1 MLNSALARLVD
12 WSFRHAVAVIAVAV
26 IVAATSCA
34 YAVRHFAINTD
45 VNSLISSKLPWRQ
58 RELAYEA
65 AFPQSIQSILAVVQ
79 SPTPELASAA
89 QRALAAELAKSA
101 QWFQSTLPLGG
112 GDFFEQNSLLY
123 LPLGDLRET
132 TDKLKNA
139 APLVRALAEDPSLRG
154 LTGGLSMAL
163 AGIQAQR
170 YSLDQMSP
178 SFDAVSDTLEN
189 VLAGRSASFSW
200 KVLLN
205 GRPPSPDDLRRLI
218 EIWAKLDFSSLQ
230 PGQRASSAIRA
241 AADRAA
247 LQSDLHSQLRLTGP
261 VPMADAEFAT
271 LREGALTNGL
281 ISAAIVIVILWLALG
296 SLRLVLAVA
305 ATLTAGLAVAAA
317 LGLAMVGALNPISV
331 AFAVL
336 FVGLGADFAIQ
347 FSVRF
352 RAKRHELGDL
362 HKALFTGAQWIA
374 APLLLAA
381 LSAAAG
387 FFSFMPTDYRGLAE
401 LGLISGCGMIV
412 AYIACVT
419 VLPAMIGLVKPPP
432 EPRPLEYSAMA
443 PLDSFLA
450 RHRIPV
456 VVGTVGIAI
465 LGSPFLLHLQFDF
478 NPLHLRNPNEEAVA
492 TYLELSKDPAVAA
505 NPAEVLTQSPEA
517 AAAVAKKLGALPQV
531 AQTRTIDSFVPD
543 DQDQKL
549 GLIGAAATAL
559 DPALNPTNP
568 RSAPSDAENV
578 AALEDGARRL
588 IAVAGS
594 GAGAAAA
601 KRLADDMTR
610 LAGATPDLRTAAQ
623 TAFVQPLTWDFDE
636 LRHALHPQH
645 VTRANLPPALIRDWI
660 APDGQSRAEAVPKGD
675 QNDNDNLQR
684 FADAVLQAEPSAT
697 GPAIGISEWA
707 RTIVYA
713 FVEAGA
719 FALAAIGLLL
729 WIALRRAGDMLL
741 TLIPLLVAGVATLEI
756 CGLTRFPL
764 NYANI
769 MALPVLLGVGV
780 AFKIYYVTAWRAG
793 ETHFLQSV
801 LTRAVVFSAL
811 MTATAFGSL
820 WLSSNPGISS
830 MGKLLVLS
838 LGCTLVSAALFQP
851 ALMGAPREVKQS

>member
-1 MLNSALARLVD
+1 M
-12 WSFRHAVAVIAVAV
+12 
-26 IVAATSCA
+26 
-34 YAVRHFAINTD
+34 
-45 VNSLISSKLPWRQ
+45 
-58 RELAYEA
+58 
-65 AFPQSIQSILAVVQ
+65 
-79 SPTPELASAA
+79 
-89 QRALAAELAKSA
+89 
-101 QWFQSTLPLGG
+101 
-112 GDFFEQNSLLY
+112 
-123 LPLGDLRET
+123 
-132 TDKLKNA
+132 
-139 APLVRALAEDPSLRG
+139 
-154 LTGGLSMAL
+154 
-163 AGIQAQR
+163 
-170 YSLDQMSP
+170 
-178 SFDAVSDTLEN
+178 
-189 VLAGRSASFSW
+189 
-200 KVLLN
+200 
-205 GRPPSPDDLRRLI
+205 
-218 EIWAKLDFSSLQ
+218 
-230 PGQRASSAIRA
+230 
-241 AADRAA
+241 
-247 LQSDLHSQLRLTGP
+247 
-261 VPMADAEFAT
+261 
-271 LREGALTNGL
+271 
-281 ISAAIVIVILWLALG
+281 
-296 SLRLVLAVA
+296 
-305 ATLTAGLAVAAA
+305 
-317 LGLAMVGALNPISV
+317 
-331 AFAVL
+331 
-336 FVGLGADFAIQ
+336 
-347 FSVRF
+347 
-352 RAKRHELGDL
+352 
-362 HKALFTGAQWIA
+362 
-374 APLLLAA
+374 
-381 LSAAAG
+381 
-387 FFSFMPTDYRGLAE
+387 
-401 LGLISGCGMIV
+401 
-412 AYIACVT
+412 
-419 VLPAMIGLVKPPP
+419 
-432 EPRPLEYSAMA
+432 
-443 PLDSFLA
+443 
-450 RHRIPV
+450 
-456 VVGTVGIAI
+456 
-465 LGSPFLLHLQFDF
+465 
-478 NPLHLRNPNEEAVA
+478 RNPNEEAVA

-588 IAVAGS
+588 IAVAVS